1 MLDAN
6 NKDFAELIE
15 HLVAEASSAI
25 DSALMSDEF
34 LLAVDQSLVQIPN
47 TTGEQPPT
55 EQHANTSD
63 TS

>member
-1 MLDAN
+1 MLPL

-15 HLVAEASSAI
+15 NLVAEASAAI

-34 LLAVDQSLVQIPN
+34 LQAVDQSLVQIPN
-47 TTGEQPPT
+47 TMGEQPPT

>member
-1 MLDAN
+1 MTETD
-6 NKDFAELIE
+6 DFAEMIE
-15 HLVAEASSAI
+15 KIIAETATAI

-34 LLAVDQSLVQIPN
+34 LKGVDQSLGQIPN
-47 TTGEQPPT
+47 IMGVQTPT